1 MNDTKQAIHTA
12 FISLY
17 RKRSF
22 HQISVKEL
30 CIQVPVART
39 TFYSY
44 YNNLA
49 ELKDEIEDELIG
61 GILEI
66 AKHSVTDS
74 PDKADLTGFF
84 SKTLYYI
91 KQHWDEN
98 YAFLIAQPDFSYIT
112 KWKDAIKYHLTLRFP
127 GRENMVNSGLIFEVI
142 ASAIIGAYT
151 YWMEHPDEVDIP
163 GLTDISIQ
171 MLLATGQ
178 IL

>member
-1 MNDTKQAIHTA
+1 MNDTKQAMHTA

-17 RKRSF
+17 RKYSF
-22 HQISVKEL
+22 DQISVKKL
-30 CIQVPVART
+30 CIQAPVART

-66 AKHSVTDS
+66 AKHSIDDS
-74 PDKADLTGFF
+74 PDKADMTSFF
-84 SKTLYYI
+84 SETLNYI
-91 KQHWDEN
+91 RLHWDEN
-98 YAFLIAQPDFSYIT
+98 YAFLVIQPNFSYIT

-127 GRENMVNSGLIFEVI
+127 GRESMANYGLILEVI

-151 YWMEHPDEVDIP
+151 YWMEHPDEVDIAK
-163 GLTDISIQ
+163 LTDISIQ
-171 MLLATGQ
+171 MLLATGK

>member
-12 FISLY
+12 FFILY

-22 HQISVKEL
+22 NQISVKEL
-30 CIQVPVART
+30 CVQAPVART

-61 GILEI
+61 GIIEI
-66 AKHSVTDS
+66 AKCSIDDS
-74 PDKADLTGFF
+74 PDKADMTSFF
-84 SKTLYYI
+84 SKTLNYI
-91 KQHWDEN
+91 KLHWDEN
-98 YAFLIAQPDFSYIT
+98 YAFLITQPDFSYIT
-112 KWKDAIKYHLTLRFP
+112 KWKDAIKYHFTLRFP
-127 GRENMVNSGLIFEVI
+127 GREGMPNYGLILEVI

-163 GLTDISIQ
+163 KLTDISIQ

>member
-1 MNDTKQAIHTA
+1 MNNTKQAIHTA

-17 RKRSF
+17 RKHSF
-22 HQISVKEL
+22 NQISVKEL
-30 CIQVPVART
+30 CIQTPVART

-49 ELKDEIEDELIG
+49 ELKNEIEDELIE

-66 AKHSVTDS
+66 AKHSIDDS
-74 PDKADLTGFF
+74 PDKADMTSFF
-84 SKTLYYI
+84 SKTLSYI
-91 KQHWDEN
+91 KLHWDEN
-98 YAFLIAQPDFSYIT
+98 YAFLIAQPNLSYIT
-112 KWKDAIKYHLTLRFP
+112 KWKDAIKYHLALRFP
-127 GRENMVNSGLIFEVI
+127 GRETMANYGLIFEVI

-163 GLTDISIQ
+163 QFTDISIQ

>member
-1 MNDTKQAIHTA
+1 MNNTKQAIHKA
-12 FISLY
+12 FILLY
-17 RKRSF
+17 RKHSF
-22 HQISVKEL
+22 NQISVKEL
-30 CIQVPVART
+30 CVQTPIART

-44 YNNLA
+44 YNNLV

-66 AKHSVTDS
+66 AKHSINDS
-74 PDKADLTGFF
+74 PDKADMTSFF
-84 SKTLYYI
+84 SKTLNYV
-91 KQHWDEN
+91 KLHWDEN
-98 YAFLIAQPDFSYIT
+98 YAFLIVQPNFSYIN

-127 GRENMVNSGLIFEVI
+127 GKESMANYGLIFEVI

-151 YWMEHPDEVDIP
+151 YWMDHPDEVDIQK
-163 GLTDISIQ
+163 LTDVSIQ

>member
-1 MNDTKQAIHTA
+1 MNDTKRAIHTA

-17 RKRSF
+17 CKYSF
-22 HQISVKEL
+22 NQISVKKL
-30 CIQVPVART
+30 CIQAPVART

-44 YNNLA
+44 YNNLG
-49 ELKDEIEDELIG
+49 ELKGEIEDELIE

-66 AKHSVTDS
+66 AKHTIDDS
-74 PDKADLTGFF
+74 PDKADMTSFF
-84 SKTLYYI
+84 SETLNYI
-91 KQHWDEN
+91 KLHWDEN
-98 YAFLIAQPDFSYIT
+98 YAFLIAQPNISYIK
-112 KWKDAIKYHLTLRFP
+112 KWKDAIKYHLALRFP
-127 GRENMVNSGLIFEVI
+127 GRECMANYGLILEVI

-163 GLTDISIQ
+163 KLTELSIQ

>member
-1 MNDTKQAIHTA
+1 MNDTKQAMHTA

-17 RKRSF
+17 GKYSF
-22 HQISVKEL
+22 NQISVKKL

-49 ELKDEIEDELIG
+49 ELKNEIEDELIG

-66 AKHSVTDS
+66 AKHTIDDS
-74 PDKADLTGFF
+74 PEKADMTSFF
-84 SKTLYYI
+84 SDTLNYI
-91 KQHWDEN
+91 KLHWDEN
-98 YAFLIAQPDFSYIT
+98 YAFLVIQPNFSYIT

-127 GRENMVNSGLIFEVI
+127 GRECMANYGLIFEVI

-163 GLTDISIQ
+163 KLTDISIQ

>member
-1 MNDTKQAIHTA
+1 MNDTRQAIHTA
-12 FISLY
+12 FFALY

-22 HQISVKEL
+22 DQISVKEL
-30 CIQVPVART
+30 CVQAPVART

-66 AKHSVTDS
+66 AKQSIDSS
-74 PDKADLTGFF
+74 PDKADMTVFF
-84 SKTLYYI
+84 SKTLDYI
-91 KQHWDEN
+91 KLHWDEN
-98 YAFLIAQPDFSYIT
+98 YAFLITQPNFSYIA
-112 KWKDAIKYHLTLRFP
+112 KWKDAIKYHFTLRFP
-127 GRENMVNSGLIFEVI
+127 GREAMANYGLILEVI

-163 GLTDISIQ
+163 KLTDISIQ

>member
-1 MNDTKQAIHTA
+1 MNDTKQAIHKA

-22 HQISVKEL
+22 NQISVKEL
-30 CIQVPVART
+30 CTQVPVART

-44 YNNLA
+44 YDNLV
-49 ELKDEIEDELIG
+49 ELKEELEDELIG

-66 AKHSVTDS
+66 AKHSIDDS
-74 PDKADLTGFF
+74 LETADMTSFF
-84 SKTLYYI
+84 SKTLNYI

-98 YAFLIAQPDFSYIT
+98 YAFLVAQPNLSYIT
-112 KWKDAIKYHLTLRFP
+112 KWKEAIKYHLALRFP
-127 GRENMVNSGLIFEVI
+127 GREMMANYGLIFEVI

-163 GLTDISIQ
+163 KLTDISIQ